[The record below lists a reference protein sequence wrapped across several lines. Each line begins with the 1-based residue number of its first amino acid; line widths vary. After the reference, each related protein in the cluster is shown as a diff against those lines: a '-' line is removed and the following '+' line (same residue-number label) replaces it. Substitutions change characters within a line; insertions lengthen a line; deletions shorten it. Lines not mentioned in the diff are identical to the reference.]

1 MSSFPHRGFRFGVQ
15 VSKETSARGWAE
27 LARRA
32 EGAGYDVF
40 TMPDHFTDQ
49 LAPIPA
55 LMAAAD
61 ATTKL
66 RIGALVFDND
76 YKHPVVLAKELATMD
91 LLSDGR
97 VEIGLGA
104 GWMMSDYEE
113 AGIPYDSPKVRID
126 RFIEGVAV
134 IRGAMADGP
143 FSFSGDH
150 YNITNYNGQ
159 PKPVQKRPPLLIGG
173 GGKRVLSYAARE
185 ADIIGIH
192 GTMTAGVVGPE
203 ALATMTAES
212 VDEKVAIV
220 AAAGAHRLNDIEM
233 NIRTFFVKVTDDRAK
248 ALEHALACKRVV
260 IEEFLNGP
268 EISLFGISDGRNVL
282 PMQPAQ
288 DFKRALD
295 GDQGPN
301 TGGMGAYSPLPWA
314 PSDIIEDTHKQV
326 LAPMIAEMAAR
337 GTPFVG
343 LLYAGLALT
352 DHGTRVI
359 EFNARFGDPETQVLI
374 PLLKTP
380 LATLLY
386 NAATGNL
393 KGTTLDWNDDSAVTV
408 VLAAEGYPAAPK
420 SGGVITGFSAIDDVQ
435 IYHAGTSTTE
445 QGVVASGGRVL
456 TVTGIGED
464 LTEARN
470 RAYRAISQIRLSG
483 SFYRTDIALNA
494 SVAEKGN

>member
-1 MSSFPHRGFRFGVQ
+1 MKILLVGSGGREHALGVGLQ
-15 VSKETSARGWAE
+15 ADPACTELHVAPGNPGIAQFAQCHPLVITDNQAILE
-27 LARRA
+27 LAQ
-32 EGAGYDVF
+32 
-40 TMPDHFTDQ
+40 Q
-49 LAPIPA
+49 LHV
-55 LMAAAD
+55 D
-61 ATTKL
+61 
-66 RIGALVFDND
+66 LV
-76 YKHPVVLAKELATMD
+76 
-91 LLSDGR
+91 
-97 VEIGLGA
+97 
-104 GWMMSDYEE
+104 
-113 AGIPYDSPKVRID
+113 
-126 RFIEGVAV
+126 
-134 IRGAMADGP
+134 
-143 FSFSGDH
+143 
-150 YNITNYNGQ
+150 
-159 PKPVQKRPPLLIGG
+159 
-173 GGKRVLSYAARE
+173 
-185 ADIIGIH
+185 
-192 GTMTAGVVGPE
+192 VVGPE
-203 ALATMTAES
+203 VPL
-212 VDEKVAIV
+212 VNGVADILRAAGIAV
-220 AAAGAHRLNDIEM
+220 FGPSKAAAQLEGSKNFAKEVMRDAGVPTAHSFTCTTQHEIEIALDAFDAPYVVKDDGLAAGKGVVVTNDRQE
-233 NIRTFFVKVTDDRAK
+233 

-260 IEEFLNGP
+260 IEEYLDGP
-268 EISLFGISDGRNVL
+268 EVSLFGISDGSTIV

-288 DFKRALD
+288 DFKRSLD

-326 LAPMIAEMAAR
+326 LAPMVAEMAAR

-393 KGTTLDWNDDSAVTV
+393 KGTTLDWKEDSAVTV
-408 VLAAEGYPAAPK
+408 VLAAEGYPVAPK
-420 SGGVITGFSAIDDVQ
+420 SGGVITGFSSIDNVQ
-435 IYHAGTSTTE
+435 IYHAGTSHTE

>member
-1 MSSFPHRGFRFGVQ
+1 MKILLVGSGGREHALGVGLQ
-15 VSKETSARGWAE
+15 ADPACTE
-27 LARRA
+27 LHVAPGNPGIA
-32 EGAGYDVF
+32 QFAQCHPLVI
-40 TMPDHFTDQ
+40 TDNQAILQ
-49 LAPIPA
+49 LAQQ
-55 LMAAAD
+55 LHVD
-61 ATTKL
+61 
-66 RIGALVFDND
+66 LV
-76 YKHPVVLAKELATMD
+76 
-91 LLSDGR
+91 
-97 VEIGLGA
+97 
-104 GWMMSDYEE
+104 
-113 AGIPYDSPKVRID
+113 
-126 RFIEGVAV
+126 
-134 IRGAMADGP
+134 
-143 FSFSGDH
+143 
-150 YNITNYNGQ
+150 
-159 PKPVQKRPPLLIGG
+159 
-173 GGKRVLSYAARE
+173 
-185 ADIIGIH
+185 
-192 GTMTAGVVGPE
+192 VVGPE
-203 ALATMTAES
+203 VPLVNGVADILRAAGIAVFGPSKAAAQLEGSKNFAKEVMRDAGVPTAHSFTCTTQHEIEIALDAFDAPYVVKDDGLAAGKGVVVTHDRPEALA
-212 VDEKVAIV
+212 
-220 AAAGAHRLNDIEM
+220 
-233 NIRTFFVKVTDDRAK
+233 
-248 ALEHALACKRVV
+248 HALACKRVV
-260 IEEFLNGP
+260 IEEYLVGP
-268 EISLFGISDGRNVL
+268 EVSLFGISDGTMIV

-314 PSDIIEDTHKQV
+314 PSDIIEDTFKLV

-386 NAATGNL
+386 KAATGDL
-393 KGTTLDWNDDSAVTV
+393 AGTTLDWKDDSAVTV
-408 VLAAEGYPAAPK
+408 VLAAEGYPAEPK
-420 SGGVITGFSAIDDVQ
+420 SGGLVTGFSAIDNVQ
-435 IYHAGTSTTE
+435 IYHAGTSATE

-470 RAYRAISQIRLSG
+470 RAYRAISQIRLTG